1 MVAISTP
8 APVER
13 IVGAQHVAV
22 YRDEQKILEK
32 LRILGA
38 AAGSDWMYRFPV
50 SRKGG
55 GQDWIEGP
63 SIKLANDLARLYG
76 NCEVETRVMDLG
88 ESWLI
93 YARFTD
99 IESGFSMTRPFQQ
112 RKGQRGMKTESDR
125 GLDIAFQIGTSKAIR
140 NVVVNSL
147 QTFADFAFDEARNA
161 LVQKIG
167 KDVDTWRQRTV
178 KGLAT
183 KRVELARVERAM
195 GRAAKDWT
203 APDIARVIAM
213 MQSINDGMATVDETF
228 PASAGSANAPETT
241 TESPTQE
248 GRGGDEHVVSPTA
261 EPAVTRSADQASGT
275 AAPVENATLEALR
288 LSAAYES
295 GRQSKANGHARKA
308 IPGDYREKGR
318 EDELN
323 AWYAGFDGLP
333 LE

>member
-228 PASAGSANAPETT
+228 PASAGSENAPEMTT
-241 TESPTQE
+241 SPTQE
-248 GRGGDEHVVSPTA
+248 GRGGEEHVVSPTA

-275 AAPVENATLEALR
+275 APASNQPENAQVSLAWEMGKKAK
-288 LSAAYES
+288 AA
-295 GRQSKANGHARKA
+295 GHARKA
-308 IPGDYREKGR
+308 LPGQYRDKEA
-318 EDELN
+318 EAV
-323 AWYAGFDGLP
+323 AWYAGYDGLP